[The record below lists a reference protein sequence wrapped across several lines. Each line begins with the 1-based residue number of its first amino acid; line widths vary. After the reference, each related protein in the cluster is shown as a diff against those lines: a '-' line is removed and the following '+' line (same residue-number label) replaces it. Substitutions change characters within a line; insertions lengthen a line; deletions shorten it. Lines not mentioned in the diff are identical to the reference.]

1 MINAVFG
8 KTMENARKDRNIKI
22 ETTERNSYYLVSEP
36 NYHTLKFFTEN
47 VLAIELRKTQTLM
60 NKPIYLGLSILDLS
74 KTVMHEFWYLKS
86 EF

>member
-1 MINAVFG
+1 
-8 KTMENARKDRNIKI
+8 MENARKDRNIKI
-22 ETTERNSYYLVSEP
+22 ETTKRNSYYLVSEP

-47 VLAIELRKTQTLM
+47 VLAIELRKTQILM

-74 KTVMHEFWYLKS
+74 KTVIHEFWYLKF